1 MTIFSMIFRG
11 QVRIKR
17 ITMNIYVE
25 PTGLNV
31 SVICCLI
38 IEIDEMGFY
47 GSFCFYFF
55 SCINQISSLTG
66 AQVYFVTP
74 ETL

>member
-1 MTIFSMIFRG
+1 MRIMTIFSMIFRG

-31 SVICCLI
+31 SVTCCLI
-38 IEIDEMGFY
+38 KWKLMKWGFMVLFAFTVSPVLIKY
-47 GSFCFYFF
+47 H
-55 SCINQISSLTG
+55 L
-66 AQVYFVTP
+66 
-74 ETL
+74 

>member
-1 MTIFSMIFRG
+1 MRIMTIFSMIFRG

-31 SVICCLI
+31 RGDMLFNKVLI
-38 IEIDEMGFY
+38 WKLMKWGFMVLFAFTVFLY
-47 GSFCFYFF
+47 
-55 SCINQISSLTG
+55 
-66 AQVYFVTP
+66 
-74 ETL
+74 